1 MNIKEKVYKALSAS
15 RELTILLAKDRR
27 CRCIYPGIS
36 PNAGSYPIIVYN
48 LISDVPALTADGI
61 EMERRVTVR
70 LQILTKDG
78 HYEHIYDVLNKIM
91 KGLGFMRRQSLEMAE
106 RDVFV
111 FCVDYV
117 IGIGVDE

>member
-1 MNIKEKVYKALSAS
+1 MNIKEKVYKTLSTS
-15 RELTILLAKDRR
+15 RELTSLLARDRR

-48 LISDVPALTADGI
+48 VISDVPALTADGI
-61 EMERRVTVR
+61 EMERRVTMR

-78 HYEHIYDVLNKIM
+78 HYEHIYDAMNKIM

-106 RDVFV
+106 HDVFV
-111 FCVDYV
+111 FCVYYV

>member
-1 MNIKEKVYKALSAS
+1 MNIKEKVYKALSTS
-15 RELTILLAKDRR
+15 RELTALLAKDRR

-48 LISDVPALTADGI
+48 VISDVPALTADGV

-70 LQILTKDG
+70 IHILTRDG

-91 KGLGFMRRQSLEMAE
+91 RGLGFMRGQSIEMAE
-106 RDVFV
+106 SDVFV
-111 FCVDYV
+111 LCVDYR
-117 IGIGVDE
+117 IGIGVDD

>member
-1 MNIKEKVYKALSAS
+1 MNIKEKVYRTLSTS
-15 RELTILLAKDRR
+15 RELTSLLARDRQ

-36 PNAGSYPIIVYN
+36 PHAGSYPIIVYN
-48 LISDVPALTADGI
+48 VISDVPALTADGF

-78 HYEHIYDVLNKIM
+78 QYEHIYDAMNKIM
-91 KGLGFMRRQSLEMAE
+91 KGLGFMRRQSIEMAE

>member
-1 MNIKEKVYKALSAS
+1 MNIKEKVYRTLSTPK
-15 RELTILLAKDRR
+15 ELTSLLARDRR
-27 CRCIYPGIS
+27 SRCVYPGIS

-48 LISDVPALTADGI
+48 VISDVPALTADGI
-61 EMERRVTVR
+61 EMERRVTMR

-78 HYEHIYDVLNKIM
+78 HYEHIYDAMNKIM
-91 KGLGFMRRQSLEMAE
+91 KGLGFMRRHSLEMAE

>member
-1 MNIKEKVYKALSAS
+1 MNIKEKVYKTLSTS
-15 RELTILLAKDRR
+15 RELTSLLARDRR

-48 LISDVPALTADGI
+48 VISDVPALTADGF

-78 HYEHIYDVLNKIM
+78 HYEHIYDVVNKIM

-111 FCVDYV
+111 LCVDYV

>member
-1 MNIKEKVYKALSAS
+1 MNIKEKVYKALSTS
-15 RELTILLAKDRR
+15 QELTALLAKDRR

-48 LISDVPALTADGI
+48 VISDVPALTADGV

-70 LQILTKDG
+70 LQILTRDG
-78 HYEHIYDVLNKIM
+78 HYDHIYDVVNKIM
-91 KGLGFMRRQSLEMAE
+91 KGLGFMRGQSVDIAE

-111 FCVDYV
+111 LCVDYR
-117 IGIGVDE
+117 IGIGVDD

>member
-1 MNIKEKVYKALSAS
+1 MNIKEKVYKALSTS
-15 RELTILLAKDRR
+15 RELTALLAKDRR

-48 LISDVPALTADGI
+48 VISDVPALTADGE

-70 LQILTKDG
+70 IHILTRDG

-91 KGLGFMRRQSLEMAE
+91 RGLGFMRGQSIEMAE
-106 RDVFV
+106 SDVFV
-111 FCVDYV
+111 LCVDYR
-117 IGIGVDE
+117 IGIGVDD

>member
-15 RELTILLAKDRR
+15 RELTTLLAKDRR

-48 LISDVPALTADGI
+48 VISDVPALTADGI
-61 EMERRVTVR
+61 EMERRVTMR
-70 LQILTKDG
+70 IQILTRDG
-78 HYEHIYDVLNKIM
+78 QYDHIYDVVNKIM
-91 KGLGFMRRQSLEMAE
+91 KGLGFMRGQSVDIAE

-111 FCVDYV
+111 LCVDYR
-117 IGIGVDE
+117 IGIGVDD

>member
-1 MNIKEKVYKALSAS
+1 MNIKEKVYRALSTS
-15 RELTILLAKDRR
+15 RELTSLLARDRR

-48 LISDVPALTADGI
+48 IISYVPALTADGI
-61 EMERRVTVR
+61 EIERRVTVR

-78 HYEHIYDVLNKIM
+78 HYEHIYDVVNKIM
-91 KGLGFMRRQSLEMAE
+91 KGLGFMRRQSIEMAE